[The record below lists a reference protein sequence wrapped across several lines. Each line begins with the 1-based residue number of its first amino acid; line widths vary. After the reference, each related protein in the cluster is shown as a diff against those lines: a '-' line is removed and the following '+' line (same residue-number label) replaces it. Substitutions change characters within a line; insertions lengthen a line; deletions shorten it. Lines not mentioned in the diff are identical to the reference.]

1 MGYNERLFVRVEVQS
16 IGDEIIKIS
25 REYGMAAMAI
35 IFVAHELRQ
44 GAIAESRIFAGG
56 QALDLLLASVG
67 LEKQIFYHRAVVRGG
82 IVVGIILESLRS
94 PGFPAV
100 LFSVF

>member
-1 MGYNERLFVRVEVQS
+1 MRYNERLFVRVEIQS

-25 REYGMAAMAI
+25 REHGMAAKAI
-35 IFVAHELRQ
+35 NFVAHELRQ

-67 LEKQIFYHRAVVRGG
+67 LESLPVRFDRAHRADDAG
-82 IVVGIILESLRS
+82 
-94 PGFPAV
+94 
-100 LFSVF
+100 SVEVCPFLS

>member
-1 MGYNERLFVRVEVQS
+1 MRYNERLFVRVEVQS

-67 LEKQIFYHRAVVRGG
+67 QEKQIFHHRAVVRGG
-82 IVVGIILESLRS
+82 IVVGITRELLRG